1 MSMTDPIADTLTR
14 IRNASKQ
21 KHATVEMPLSKIK
34 VEIVRIL
41 KENGFITDYKVTGEG
56 VHRNICVSLRYAK
69 TDAPIM
75 TGIKRVSTPGRRVYV
90 GKDEIPKVMGGIGI
104 VILSTSKGLLSDRE
118 ARRERSGGEVLCY
131 VW

>member
-14 IRNASKQ
+14 IRNASSQ
-21 KHATVEMPLSKIK
+21 KHATVDIPLSKIK
-34 VEIVRIL
+34 IEIVRIL

-56 VHRNICVSLRYAK
+56 VHRTISVTLRYAK
-69 TDAPIM
+69 TDDPIM

-104 VILSTSKGLLSDRE
+104 TILSTSKGLLSDRE
-118 ARRERSGGEVLCY
+118 ALKEGTGGEVLCH